1 MAQVDK
7 PEENRL
13 RSLETDLLIYKQLIY
28 YRGSTADLWG
38 VLIGY
43 QCGKKLDVAPCLI
56 LWKCV
61 QPFTTPWTI

>member
-28 YRGSTADLWG
+28 YRGSTRSRG

-43 QCGKKLDVAPCLI
+43 QCGKNWMLPCI
-56 LWKCV
+56 YYESV
-61 QPFTTPWTI
+61 SNPF